1 MSSRK
6 KAPGGRSHSTKGQR
20 RAARKRL
27 AGDTTEEEERH
38 RGEASERE
46 RAESP
51 DQSSTASLN
60 APSRSPRWPPLHSPR
75 RSPASSPST
84 HSHLQFPTLSDAA
97 AAGGQQ
103 QPANAFEK
111 LFRFLCEDATS
122 PTKGVEEDDEEDEDE
137 EVSHLTSP
145 SRSASEWMLL
155 LLFLFALL
163 LRYLVSGGAYSG
175 MGKPPMFGDYE
186 AQRHWM
192 EITVNLPISEWYHNT
207 TQNDL
212 QYWGLDY
219 PPLTAY
225 VSWAFGKLA
234 QFVGEGALVE
244 LGTSRGY
251 ESLTSKYF
259 MRLTVLFCDAIIF
272 LPAIYLALRAIAAAN
287 TPRWEVLMQTHLVWI
302 SPAFI
307 LIDHGH
313 FQYNCVSLGLIVW
326 AVYFHWRGQDFLGSI
341 AFVASLAFKQMSLY
355 FAPAFF
361 AYLLARVM
369 QGRGRRTVP
378 IATRSVECSHA
389 NL

>member
-6 KAPGGRSHSTKGQR
+6 KAPSGRSRSTKGQR
-20 RAARKRL
+20 RAARKRI
-27 AGDTTEEEERH
+27 AGDTTEDERQGGISEMELSQSPEEH
-38 RGEASERE
+38 PSAS
-46 RAESP
+46 SHH
-51 DQSSTASLN
+51 T
-60 APSRSPRWPPLHSPR
+60 PSRSSRWPPLHSPR
-75 RSPASSPST
+75 RSPTASPST
-84 HSHLQFPTLSDAA
+84 HSHLQFPALTSSEAS
-97 AAGGQQ
+97 
-103 QPANAFEK
+103 AFEK

-122 PTKGVEEDDEEDEDE
+122 PTKGVEEDEEEEDE

-145 SRSASEWMLL
+145 SRSASEWLL
-155 LLFLFALL
+155 FLLFLFALL

-192 EITVNLPISEWYHNT
+192 EITINLPISEWYHNT

-212 QYWGLDY
+212 MYWGLDY

-225 VSWAFGKLA
+225 VSWVFGKLA

-244 LGTSRGY
+244 LGTSHGY
-251 ESLTSKYF
+251 ESITSKYF
-259 MRLTVLFCDAIIF
+259 MRLTVLFCDAAIF
-272 LPAIYLALRAIAAAN
+272 LPAIYLALRAIAGEK
-287 TPRWEVLMQTHLVWI
+287 TQRWEVLMQTHLVWI

-313 FQYNCVSLGLIVW
+313 FQYNCVSLGLVVW
-326 AVYFHWRGQDFLGSI
+326 AVYFHWRGQDFLGSV

-369 QGRGRRTVP
+369 QGRGRKGV
-378 IATRSVECSHA
+378 AWQTRFVE
-389 NL
+389 